1 VSDYTKKML
10 GSECRH
16 GRSSWYISGLTYVLR
31 VNKFVSIN
39 EFHSPIM
46 SDFAH
51 YLGHVVLNICGKL
64 CNHGYIVRGQ

>member
-1 VSDYTKKML
+1 MTTQKDAWHQNADS
-10 GSECRH
+10 
-16 GRSSWYISGLTYVLR
+16 RSSLSATYTYVLC
-31 VNKFVSIN
+31 VYKFVSIN

-64 CNHGYIVRGQ
+64 CNHGYTVLGQ